1 MDQLPRWWHRRGQY
15 DQFDDY
21 SREEIAELN
30 PHELME
36 DELPAYTR
44 AIRRTFGEAAFQ
56 LMTESSLPEKAE
68 EWLEDEYPN
77 GDRMY
82 SFLQNLHDNPF
93 ALESET
99 DSEDSGDS
107 GNDTEDDIDM
117 EDDIDNGSGNDD
129 EPENPHPPPPNA
141 KIEA

>member
-1 MDQLPRWWHRRGQY
+1 ML
-15 DQFDDY
+15 
-21 SREEIAELN
+21 
-30 PHELME
+30 
-36 DELPAYTR
+36 
-44 AIRRTFGEAAFQ
+44 AAC
-56 LMTESSLPEKAE
+56 LMTESSLPEEAE
-68 EWLEDEYPN
+68 EWLCEDEN

-117 EDDIDNGSGNDD
+117 EDGIDDGSGNGKDN
-129 EPENPHPPPPNA
+129 EPEDPHPLPPIA
-141 KIEA
+141 KN

>member
-21 SREEIAELN
+21 SREEITEFN

-36 DELPAYTR
+36 NEIPAYTR
-44 AIRRTFGEAAFQ
+44 AIRRTYGEAAFR
-56 LMTESSLPEKAE
+56 LMTESSLPPEAE
-68 EWLEDEYPN
+68 EWLCESEN

-99 DSEDSGDS
+99 DSEYSDDS

-117 EDDIDNGSGNDD
+117 EDDIDNGSGNGNDD
-129 EPENPHPPPPNA
+129 EPENPHPLPPIA
-141 KIEA
+141 KN